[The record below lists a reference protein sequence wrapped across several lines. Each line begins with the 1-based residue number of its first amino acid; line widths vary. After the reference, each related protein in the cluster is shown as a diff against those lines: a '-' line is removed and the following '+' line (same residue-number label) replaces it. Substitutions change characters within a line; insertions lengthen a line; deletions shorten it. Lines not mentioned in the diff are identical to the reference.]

1 MKDEKR
7 LHFTPSDVQTL
18 RSFCVELDRLQKQLE
33 DELKPKLPA
42 SLGDHIK
49 LVQFEELTKSTIDRA
64 TDAGILS
71 DEIQRFLRIARA
83 VKLIKS
89 SSDDEIEKLSDRLE
103 SYLIDISTFMKRVLR
118 ENRVLPPQP
127 QDLNGLKE
135 RLDEYTRSFLEVVDK
150 ENTESGNIK
159 DSVVDDV
166 RNYVVVRTL
175 AQAMLIFKGGLGHVI
190 G

>member
-1 MKDEKR
+1 M
-7 LHFTPSDVQTL
+7 
-18 RSFCVELDRLQKQLE
+18 
-33 DELKPKLPA
+33 
-42 SLGDHIK
+42 
-49 LVQFEELTKSTIDRA
+49 
-64 TDAGILS
+64 
-71 DEIQRFLRIARA
+71 
-83 VKLIKS
+83 
-89 SSDDEIEKLSDRLE
+89 
-103 SYLIDISTFMKRVLR
+103 
-118 ENRVLPPQP
+118 PPQP